1 MTYSLWLI
9 PIYIFHICS
18 KEIWVNT
25 HSRIMDKN
33 LLSLFTFPSYVRA
46 WYCLSCEKPLK
57 LVTIHP
63 DPTWCRYMY
72 VFVCINIGG
81 KNTHRPCPNPSPA
94 TSEPPFQS
102 SFHLM
107 TMTWGP
113 LNMFIWNYGVVST
126 WSSQKYRFPH
136 QILYL
141 IFFSSSMWGTQY
153 MPYFFPFSS
162 HYMYTHYLPC
172 RIVLCVTDF

>member
-1 MTYSLWLI
+1 MVDSNIYFPHLFKGNLSNHPFTYYGQKPFI
-9 PIYIFHICS
+9 IIYISILCQGVVLPFMW
-18 KEIWVNT
+18 E
-25 HSRIMDKN
+25 
-33 LLSLFTFPSYVRA
+33 A
-46 WYCLSCEKPLK
+46 LK